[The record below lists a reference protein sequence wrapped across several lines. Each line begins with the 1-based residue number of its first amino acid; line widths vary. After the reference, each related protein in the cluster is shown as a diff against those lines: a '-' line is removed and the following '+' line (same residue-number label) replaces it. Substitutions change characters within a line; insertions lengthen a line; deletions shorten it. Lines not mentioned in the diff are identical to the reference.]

1 MRLIVENKTQEK
13 TGELARQ
20 LVRQAKQELT
30 DATLEE
36 KVLEFIKVIVID
48 KFANL
53 SREEIEVMLN
63 LESLRKSKV
72 YQEAKEE
79 GIEEGV
85 LKTKLKLV

>member
-1 MRLIVENKTQEK
+1 VENKTQEK